1 MSQQQAVDEF
11 KGYLERSGVVDAL
24 TKVLVDLYTETEKPA
39 NAIEFIK
46 HHLGVAADLRKEN
59 DELRKQNEDFK
70 KQNEELKKTIARY
83 TNKIK

>member
-1 MSQQQAVDEF
+1 MSQQQVVDEF